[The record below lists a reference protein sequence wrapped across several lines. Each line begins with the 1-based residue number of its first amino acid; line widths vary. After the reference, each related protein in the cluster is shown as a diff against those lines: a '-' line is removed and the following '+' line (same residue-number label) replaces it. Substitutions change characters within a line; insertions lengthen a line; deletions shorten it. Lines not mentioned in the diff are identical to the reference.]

1 MKHVYRSL
9 LLLFIC
15 SSFSFAQEHYLELN
29 PACPNTHSPF
39 NKIQVIDNLP
49 NKALLGFVQ
58 KGAFNRREQIRYEGS
73 LADTLGKY
81 FIMNSSPTQKSRELV
96 LMVNELFL
104 SETTGNLSES
114 GSLKL
119 SVRLFAEKEN
129 GNFSELFSVD
139 SVYTI
144 KSMDVTKRLLRSVN
158 EQFCKISE
166 RVSNIPLDEIEKGVD
181 YKLSDLYM
189 LDNLEKLY
197 IPFYVAEKPLKG
209 IYKNY
214 KALKM
219 NVPDDACEIFVDT
232 ENPKKVKVYKVYKV
246 KNRKFRLETEAIYAV
261 CDGEKIYKATSYG
274 YFEVSKTG
282 TDFFYER
289 PASISEANTGA
300 VIGGAAFGLV
310 GAVLASEMID
320 NRPKVYR
327 FKINYRY
334 GNSIPV
340 AVVQ

>member
-1 MKHVYRSL
+1 MKHVYQIL
-9 LLLFIC
+9 LLLLVGN
-15 SSFSFAQEHYLELN
+15 SYSFAQEHYLELN
-29 PACPNTHSPF
+29 PACPNIHSPF
-39 NKIQVIDNLP
+39 KKIQVIDNLP

-81 FIMNSSPTQKSRELV
+81 FTMNSTPTQNSRELV

-104 SETTGNLSES
+104 SETTGTMSES

-119 SVRLFAEKEN
+119 SVRLFVEKEN
-129 GNFSELFSVD
+129 GNFSELLSVD

-158 EQFCKISE
+158 DQFCKISE
-166 RVSNIPLDEIEKGVD
+166 KASSMSLDMVEKGTE

-209 IYKNY
+209 IYKHY
-214 KALKM
+214 KTLKM
-219 NVPDDACEIFVDT
+219 NTPDDACEIFVDA

-246 KNRKFRLETEAIYAV
+246 KNRKFRLETEGIYAV
-261 CDGEKIYKATSYG
+261 CDGEKVYKATSYG
-274 YFEVSKTG
+274 YYEVRKTG
-282 TDFFYER
+282 TDFFYDR

-300 VIGGAAFGLV
+300 IIGGAAFGLV

-320 NRPKVYR
+320 NRPKLYR
-327 FKINYRY
+327 YKINYRY

-340 AVVQ
+340 AIVQ